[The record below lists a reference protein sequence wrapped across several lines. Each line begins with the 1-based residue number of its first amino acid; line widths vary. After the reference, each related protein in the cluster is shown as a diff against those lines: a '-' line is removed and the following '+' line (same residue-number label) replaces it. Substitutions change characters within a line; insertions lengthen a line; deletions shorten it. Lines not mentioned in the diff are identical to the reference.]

1 MRGAAGLAL
10 AACLLAA
17 GCGGGDEPPPGRG
30 CPIPVHYDKA
40 TLDRIQAELEKLPPT
55 SALRQAMTD
64 YETER
69 DDLRF
74 CR

>member
-1 MRGAAGLAL
+1 MRGAAGLVL
-10 AACLLAA
+10 AACLLIA
-17 GCGGGDEPPPGRG
+17 GCGGSEDPGRG
-30 CPIPVHYDKA
+30 CPIPVHYDRA
-40 TLDRIQAELEKLPPT
+40 TLDKIQAALEKLPPDNI
-55 SALRQAMTD
+55 LRQVMTD